1 MVSTVSQYQT
11 AADLLK
17 QWMQLAGWYENF
29 VHVLFSIFSVSVK
42 VILVYIRHNI
52 MLEIFEKLWKAIDR
66 FSGWKVNP
74 SEELRN
80 VPSKN
85 GVKHYITF
93 IIIII
98 FMICWLS
105 GSLYV

>member
-1 MVSTVSQYQT
+1 
-11 AADLLK
+11 
-17 QWMQLAGWYENF
+17 
-29 VHVLFSIFSVSVK
+29 
-42 VILVYIRHNI
+42 

-66 FSGWKVNP
+66 FSGWKVSP

-93 IIIII
+93 IIII
-98 FMICWLS
+98 FMIC
-105 GSLYV
+105 